1 MLNDEDDFEVFMA
14 MAEDQYRLLPA
25 KPLYV
30 VLAVPGIYRPSP
42 PSPASSP
49 DRQPHHPGAF
59 QYGGKLTSYCKEIKD
74 RQSPYHVK
82 VESSDSSPR
91 SMNYVQSS
99 PSPVSDLKIDES
111 EHRNGHSA
119 QDLSVKNN
127 SYPRH
132 QHPLDFSGNRPN
144 EANVESPLS
153 LLEKGVENS
162 LRKSVQ
168 IPQPGHTPEVSSAL
182 SFVNNMQQQRL
193 MQNSPS
199 ASFILQTFLRNNLER
214 AAAMQF
220 TNGHKPNDP
229 QNNSI
234 LASTLKDYRL
244 YNGSAAVM
252 PEQERKRKRR
262 SYPKNGNTPMNGLHR
277 VMDTSKRMRS
287 SPTQSNIEYHYERA
301 VDYHTMTEIEQK
313 SHNSAHRSHWKHL
326 LFVSQKSPSFLTTYR
341 NAKYDE
347 WSSEAR
353 DIFAICKPDKYKWSF
368 LTISKQGDV
377 LCKRII
383 KRVTALKDLPAEE
396 KPDWCP
402 SDETLDIS
410 RSRAEERLAQLE
422 RILFSRNAS
431 AGSSPVNQ
439 KPDDRMCI
447 ENIKP
452 LNFMGKPVF
461 KSLPTP
467 FVLPDAIKSLPEVLS
482 SAQFNLPPFSEK
494 ESVVSEEAC

>member
-1 MLNDEDDFEVFMA
+1 MSEHRNRFCVQFCGAQPHCSKKTRLLYSDSSVDDIRAIWNVIYGTPAPEEIEIIVGNTTSYMLNDEDDFEVFMA

-234 LASTLKDYRL
+234 LASTLKDYR
-244 YNGSAAVM
+244 
-252 PEQERKRKRR
+252 
-262 SYPKNGNTPMNGLHR
+262 
-277 VMDTSKRMRS
+277 
-287 SPTQSNIEYHYERA
+287 
-301 VDYHTMTEIEQK
+301 
-313 SHNSAHRSHWKHL
+313 
-326 LFVSQKSPSFLTTYR
+326 
-341 NAKYDE
+341 
-347 WSSEAR
+347 
-353 DIFAICKPDKYKWSF
+353 
-368 LTISKQGDV
+368 
-377 LCKRII
+377 
-383 KRVTALKDLPAEE
+383 
-396 KPDWCP
+396 
-402 SDETLDIS
+402 
-410 RSRAEERLAQLE
+410 
-422 RILFSRNAS
+422 
-431 AGSSPVNQ
+431 
-439 KPDDRMCI
+439 
-447 ENIKP
+447 
-452 LNFMGKPVF
+452 
-461 KSLPTP
+461 
-467 FVLPDAIKSLPEVLS
+467 
-482 SAQFNLPPFSEK
+482 
-494 ESVVSEEAC
+494 